1 MSGTHGYRVYVQV
14 LLEPFRG
21 EIFSKEAQEAGIKP
35 SAWMREIIY
44 NYLQEKYPD
53 QYLEAETKDAAKW
66 QEAVKAR
73 VEGRALQK
81 RLRPK
86 AD

>member
-1 MSGTHGYRVYVQV
+1 MSGTHGYRIYVQV

-21 EIFSKEAQEAGIKP
+21 ELFSREAKEAGVKP
-35 SAWMREIIY
+35 SAWMRQIIY

-53 QYLEAETKDAAKW
+53 EYPEAEIKDAAKW